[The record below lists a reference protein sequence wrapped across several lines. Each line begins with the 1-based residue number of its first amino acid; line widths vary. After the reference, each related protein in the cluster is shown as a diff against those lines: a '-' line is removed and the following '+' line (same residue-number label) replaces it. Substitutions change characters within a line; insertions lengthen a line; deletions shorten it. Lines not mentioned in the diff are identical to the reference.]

1 MNNQTIRNHRT
12 GKPAVRRLTS
22 CTTARS
28 VLGALFMPGGPLQQ
42 RKPQLGPRHEARH
55 LQNPQPARVHSP
67 LFLFDPRNTKRGAPI
82 SDPPFYTYGTLSGR
96 FDDVSVL
103 FLGEVWS
110 RVAEETLLAGEVAL

>member
-1 MNNQTIRNHRT
+1 MPPSPPQARTIHPRAQARGAAPTKPHNQ
-12 GKPAVRRLTS
+12 P
-22 CTTARS
+22 
-28 VLGALFMPGGPLQQ
+28 
-42 RKPQLGPRHEARH
+42 PRCA
-55 LQNPQPARVHSP
+55 AIP